1 MDVSACHCHLWL
13 VPSFVRPSVWLMLW
27 SPHLWWL
34 FYSFCGGC
42 LCPPELRFT
51 HFVFF
56 IISDSICRIFINAEP
71 ERSMWTHANI
81 TYDAFIVSTS
91 CVCSF
96 ACLSVCLLDYLK
108 LANIRRLR
116 RQFAALIT
124 SIQAVILSYPPLQK
138 KRRTFS
144 RLLHFIPHFYYH
156 LILSCILMVHVAVVI
171 SL

>member
-1 MDVSACHCHLWL
+1 
-13 VPSFVRPSVWLMLW
+13 
-27 SPHLWWL
+27 
-34 FYSFCGGC
+34 
-42 LCPPELRFT
+42 
-51 HFVFF
+51 
-56 IISDSICRIFINAEP
+56 
-71 ERSMWTHANI
+71 MWTHANI

-138 KRRTFS
+138 KEERFRDFCTSFPI
-144 RLLHFIPHFYYH
+144 FI
-156 LILSCILMVHVAVVI
+156 II
-171 SL
+171 